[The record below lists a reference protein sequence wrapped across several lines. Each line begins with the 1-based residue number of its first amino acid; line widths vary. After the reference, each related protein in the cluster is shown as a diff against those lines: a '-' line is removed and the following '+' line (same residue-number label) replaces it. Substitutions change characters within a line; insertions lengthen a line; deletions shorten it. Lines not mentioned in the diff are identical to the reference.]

1 MTELLTCPHDGSTLN
16 SDGSC
21 PRKSVHAKTRV
32 GVACPLCGGPA
43 HKRETDATTQDLQC
57 AWRQYTRSMGQT
69 GMIALNDVSAR
80 NFAAWLA
87 GGARSYG
94 RGAQYQALAASHTPL
109 SPAMAHD
116 AARYTPGAAPATT
129 VAAPTPQA
137 QHTPAQSEPEPI
149 LAAAPAAPAA
159 EEPDDRRARLRQA
172 LAS

>member
-57 AWRQYTRSMGQT
+57 AWRQFTRASGHT
-69 GMIALNDVSAR
+69 GMLAVDGTNVDRFATWFSAHKP
-80 NFAAWLA
+80 
-87 GGARSYG
+87 SYG